1 MSEFFKVL
9 LWFSAIYCGTM
20 AVLEFVAEYQNDVQ
34 VQRNLVDEHIGEHLA
49 FSKVQEN

>member
-1 MSEFFKVL
+1 MSQFFKVV

-20 AVLEFVAEYQNDVQ
+20 AVLEFMQESQESVK